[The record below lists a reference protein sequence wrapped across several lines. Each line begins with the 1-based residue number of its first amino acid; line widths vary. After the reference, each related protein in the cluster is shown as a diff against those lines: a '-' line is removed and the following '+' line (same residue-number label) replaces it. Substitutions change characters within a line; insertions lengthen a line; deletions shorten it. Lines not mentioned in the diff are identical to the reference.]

1 MSLTSPNQLF
11 SKGYGMF
18 CTLNFWLIEHFF
30 FCKHFPLNPL
40 KILIVILVIR
50 ILGNILQKL
59 RKKNSASP
67 SKITGK
73 REKKNKKDK
82 QEVGNDLT
90 GCVLKFVWSYTNA
103 FRTFICY
110 LGLTWTFLEKVKWAT
125 PQWLCKNFA

>member
-30 FCKHFPLNPL
+30 FLQTFSIESIKNFNSNTGHT
-40 KILIVILVIR
+40 
-50 ILGNILQKL
+50 GNILQKL

-67 SKITGK
+67 SKITCK

-90 GCVLKFVWSYTNA
+90 GCVLKFV
-103 FRTFICY
+103 
-110 LGLTWTFLEKVKWAT
+110 
-125 PQWLCKNFA
+125 